1 MKSFVIAPFMLAT
14 LLLALPLP
22 GWGADANTVQDA
34 FTVKT
39 APDQNYG
46 SNKTLSILQR
56 EARPVFIQF
65 DQAPLAGAEIEK
77 ATLKLPVSRVFEQ
90 GPASIF
96 AIFQPW
102 SENTVTYETNPAWAS
117 VPEGEVFV
125 TSPGTYEI
133 DLTSLARRWASGALP
148 NHGIA
153 LSSRDATAYLP
164 SKETGVDNAAS
175 LNIEL
180 SGEPPEP
187 PEPPPDGG
195 TPAIASVQADRFET
209 YAQRTIGWNFKVTR
223 RIRVTQLG
231 VYNRDGLQIDVP
243 VAIWDPAVSKSGP
256 LGQIQVPAGTP
267 GGASTF
273 SYQPLNPTVV
283 LQPGRVYTL
292 GSYEPGELVFKPTCP
307 AFICNF
313 ATEVTAVFGTRSP
326 EGDTIQYPKWQV
338 DSFVNIPFVGPN
350 FKFVEEP

>member
-1 MKSFVIAPFMLAT
+1 MKNYPYVYLILAI
-14 LLLALPLP
+14 LLMALPVL
-22 GWGADANTVQDA
+22 GWSADANTVQDA
-34 FTVKT
+34 FTNKT

-46 SNKTLSILQR
+46 VSKTLSILRR
-56 EARPVFIQF
+56 EARPVLIQF

-77 ATLKLPVSRVFEQ
+77 ATLKLPVSKVFAQ

-96 AIFQPW
+96 AIFEPW
-102 SENTVTYETNPAWAS
+102 SENTVTYDTNPAWAS
-117 VPEGEVFV
+117 VPEAEVFI

-148 NHGIA
+148 NHGIV

-175 LNIEL
+175 LIIEL
-180 SGEPPEP
+180 DGEPPV
-187 PEPPPDGG
+187 DGG
-195 TPAIASVQADRFET
+195 TPAIQSVQADRFET

-223 RIRVTQLG
+223 RVRVTQLG

-243 VAIWDPAVSKSGP
+243 VAIWDPAISKTQP
-256 LGQIQVPAGTP
+256 LGQIEVPAGTP
-267 GGASTF
+267 GGTSTF
-273 SYQPLNPTVV
+273 SYQPLSPTVV

-307 AFICNF
+307 AFNSKF
-313 ATEVTAVFGTRSP
+313 ATEITDVFGTRSP
-326 EGDTIQYPKWQV
+326 EGDSIQYPKWQV